1 MVEYKG
7 ELPVRASVALKV
19 DDECSLIFV
28 PTIRVN
34 SFKQVAIDWTSAD
47 SVDIDLTIAEVYNL
61 KVSSHLDLAEE
72 IKHDNLKQ
80 WVWFLECA

>member
-7 ELPVRASVALKV
+7 ELPVRPGVALKV

-34 SFKQVAIDWTSAD
+34 SFKQVAIDWTGAD
-47 SVDIDLTIAEVYNL
+47 SVDIDLTIAEVNNL
-61 KVSSHLDLAEE
+61 EVSSHLDLAEE
-72 IKHDNLKQ
+72 IKHDNL
-80 WVWFLECA
+80 E